1 MGHSIKNGTLDDYWE
16 ATDAFCRRC
25 YGFSVS
31 EIANF
36 PLHEY
41 FRVGH
46 TALEAAHAA
55 ARFRA
60 GAGK

>member
-1 MGHSIKNGTLDDYWE
+1 MGNSIKNGTLEEYRE
-16 ATDAFCRRC
+16 ATDAFCRHC
-25 YGFSVS
+25 YRFSLT
-31 EIANF
+31 EMRDF

-55 ARFRA
+55 ARQRA
-60 GAGK
+60 HAGK